1 MRNNVEIGQ
10 RSGEISGKTLL
21 DYAFFAYGLPAGNFV
36 QVKIDGITGTNELH
50 TDPSNIQAAVQEF
63 LHPDVEAP
71 EKATAVAHGTQAA
84 LEERPEP
91 EGACRS
97 SC

>member
-10 RSGEISGKTLL
+10 KQRRDLGQDLIN
-21 DYAFFAYGLPAGNFV
+21 YAFFAYGLPAGNFV
-36 QVKIDGITGTNELH
+36 QVKIGGITGANELH

-71 EKATAVAHGTQAA
+71 EKATARGDGAQAA

-91 EGACRS
+91 EERLDRRR
-97 SC
+97 